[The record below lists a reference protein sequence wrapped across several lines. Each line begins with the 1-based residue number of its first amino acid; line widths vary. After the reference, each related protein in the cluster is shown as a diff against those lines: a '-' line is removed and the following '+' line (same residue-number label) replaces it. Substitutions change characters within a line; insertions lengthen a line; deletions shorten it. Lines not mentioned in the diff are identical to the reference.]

1 MVVKWQRININFSL
15 LILDEI
21 DQIEKSIKSPTD
33 LYKIFEWPFLPKSKL
48 VLIGIANSLDFTERM
63 LPRLELKP
71 ECKPKII
78 NFMPYSKEDMISIV
92 KDRLESIQKPN
103 QIVSII
109 DDRALGLCATKIA
122 SSNGDIRKCLD
133 ICRRAIELVEQD
145 VKFNSKENDVSFK
158 PVSISIMMKVFNEI
172 NPMNNSKFEKNSMPL
187 TQKVLLCTILLCNK
201 ESKVKEIALSKVK
214 FIFFSLLLLNFK
226 FHFFFSLLY
235 YKAIR

>member
-1 MVVKWQRININFSL
+1 
-15 LILDEI
+15 
-21 DQIEKSIKSPTD
+21 
-33 LYKIFEWPFLPKSKL
+33 
-48 VLIGIANSLDFTERM
+48 
-63 LPRLELKP
+63 
-71 ECKPKII
+71 
-78 NFMPYSKEDMISIV
+78 MPYSKEDMISIV

-226 FHFFFSLLY
+226 FHFFFPCYIIKLFDRFNKICDTKIESESEFINLCNLVQDNGLIDMKKAKEIRNFKISLRIDEQELRERLEDEVFIGNIL
-235 YKAIR
+235 AS